1 MVSSGIGR
9 SRFSTA
15 EAEIPA
21 TWRRGAGGGGEGGE
35 AHRLFS
41 AAGPASAL
49 YVRLEARRREKAAAA
64 AARSPATSPQRAPPL
79 RFVPVTP
86 SPRSRERRRR
96 RVHSPPR
103 NCRPLAKQRTG
114 RSPLRARASLS
125 RSSSYLSAP
134 LPAAPLRPSRPRRP
148 RRAREQEAW
157 SLAPMDEPFAREAAS
172 GAFPS
177 SRTCL
182 ALSLLQ
188 LHLRAARRS
197 SAPSPPSYSSKQSA
211 GGAEVAFARPTE
223 VQLARE
229 AATVPSSF
237 THHPSP
243 SLSTSSL
250 SEPLA
255 AAPLRTRRPH
265 TCSLKR
271 GIEY

>member
-9 SRFSTA
+9 SRFSNA
-15 EAEIPA
+15 EAAIPA
-21 TWRRGAGGGGEGGE
+21 TWGRGAGGGGERGE

-49 YVRLEARRREKAAAA
+49 YVRLEARRTQGEGAAA
-64 AARSPATSPQRAPPL
+64 AARSPATSPHCAPPL

-103 NCRPLAKQRTG
+103 TCRPLAKQRTG
-114 RSPLRARASLS
+114 RFPLRARASLS
-125 RSSSYLSAP
+125 RSSIYLSAP

-148 RRAREQEAW
+148 RRAREQEAC

-188 LHLRAARRS
+188 QRDC
-197 SAPSPPSYSSKQSA
+197 
-211 GGAEVAFARPTE
+211 T
-223 VQLARE
+223 
-229 AATVPSSF
+229 
-237 THHPSP
+237 
-243 SLSTSSL
+243 ST
-250 SEPLA
+250 P
-255 AAPLRTRRPH
+255 
-265 TCSLKR
+265 
-271 GIEY
+271 I

>member
-1 MVSSGIGR
+1 MR
-9 SRFSTA
+9 ARFSTA
-15 EAEIPA
+15 EAAIPA
-21 TWRRGAGGGGEGGE
+21 TWGRGAGGGGEGGE

-49 YVRLEARRREKAAAA
+49 YVRLEAQRREKAAAA
-64 AARSPATSPQRAPPL
+64 AARSPATSPHCAPPL

-103 NCRPLAKQRTG
+103 TCRPLAKQRTG

-148 RRAREQEAW
+148 RRAREQEAC
-157 SLAPMDEPFAREAAS
+157 SLAPKDEPFAREAAS

-188 LHLRAARRS
+188 QRDC
-197 SAPSPPSYSSKQSA
+197 
-211 GGAEVAFARPTE
+211 T
-223 VQLARE
+223 
-229 AATVPSSF
+229 
-237 THHPSP
+237 
-243 SLSTSSL
+243 ST
-250 SEPLA
+250 P
-255 AAPLRTRRPH
+255 
-265 TCSLKR
+265 
-271 GIEY
+271 I